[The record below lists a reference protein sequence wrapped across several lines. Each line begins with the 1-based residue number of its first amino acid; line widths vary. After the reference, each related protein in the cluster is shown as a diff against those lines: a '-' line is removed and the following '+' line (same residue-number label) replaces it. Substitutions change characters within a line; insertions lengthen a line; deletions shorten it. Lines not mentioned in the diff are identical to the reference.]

1 MEIRKSYKADLEHR
15 RLSGFLL
22 GLIAVLAVF
31 LVALE
36 YSSTGGD
43 NDMSDEFLED
53 LSQDLEALPI
63 IIRKDVKA
71 AAQASKRNSI
81 PEKVRAAE
89 KTSADMAADKT
100 ESDEEESTDEN
111 NTLASG
117 TDLATD
123 NETQE
128 TTDEETPDDKTDSD
142 NPLNFRVVEKLP
154 EFPGGIEG
162 FMKWLTATLRYP
174 PQAQKQRIQGTVLVS
189 FIINADGSATDHK
202 IVKPAHPELDRE
214 AMRVIKMMP
223 EWKPGEDHGKAC
235 RTYFRIPIVFKL

>member
-1 MEIRKSYKADLEHR
+1 MEHR

-22 GLIAVLAVF
+22 GLIVVLAVF

-36 YSSTGGD
+36 YSSGGSGD
-43 NDMSDEFLED
+43 DLSDEFLED

-63 IIRKDVKA
+63 IIRDDVKKA
-71 AAQASKRNSI
+71 VQTTKQNTI
-81 PEKVRAAE
+81 PEKVRAA
-89 KTSADMAADKT
+89 KNTSADLTIDKT
-100 ESDEEESTDEN
+100 KGEDKEGTDEN
-111 NTLASG
+111 ITTANG
-117 TDLATD
+117 NDLATD

-128 TTDEETPDDKTDSD
+128 TIEEETPDDKTDSN

-189 FIINADGSATDHK
+189 FIVNADGSVTDHK
-202 IVKPAHPELDRE
+202 IVKPANPELDRE

-223 EWKPGEDHGKAC
+223 EWKPGEDHGKVC